1 LKQFS
6 DWTSVYS
13 AAPGLPSGLLRNLA
27 RAAGVHIY
35 SETGD
40 AFYAGRGIVALHAW
54 KSGRKAIRLPERFT
68 VREILGGTPPL
79 AKGGQGG
86 GIVQAT
92 DRIEFDLNEKETRVF
107 EVRSTSEE

>member
-27 RAAGVHIY
+27 QAAGVHIY
-35 SETGD
+35 TETSD
-40 AFYAGRGIVALHAW
+40 AFYTGRGIVALHAW
-54 KSGRKAIRLPERFT
+54 KSGQKAIRLPERFT